1 MEKKDYN
8 KMMEK
13 EKVLEDLKRKQEKEA
28 KSYDRIMNSDQMVSN
43 TEIQASVDSS
53 AAEAYEDDFF

>member
-13 EKVLEDLKRKQEKEA
+13 EKVLEGLKRKQEKEA